1 MSGRSGVVWPAI
13 LIVAVLSTLLAACG
27 GGGGGKAASS
37 SSSTARLQI
46 RDQAAQLR
54 VKAAADFAA
63 ANDGQALALGDTVK
77 TNGTGF
83 AQVDYGDGSLTRIDS
98 DAQFTVTD
106 LTTAGQ
112 AQRVVGSLDG
122 GRAWSNVKKI
132 TSSDGRYEVD
142 TNVATASVRG
152 THFDTDC
159 RAASGSCTFTV
170 VDGTVAVTPTGKTE
184 IALNAG
190 QAVIVHRDGT
200 VERLTDR
207 TLDELRTDP
216 WIAQNIDLDGGNES
230 SGQSSKG
237 LHTDDLAGTFKVTR
251 TVTTGNSSVPAG
263 QTDEYTATVSCTGS
277 PCAPQ
282 SQVWQG
288 LELVGNEIRSTQQI
302 PGQPCPDGS
311 PGSYTADSVIIL
323 RVTALADRGG
333 RQVPTKLE
341 GVQTVK
347 AIDFTCQV
355 PNEPLT
361 LSLVADRQ
369 G

>member
-1 MSGRSGVVWPAI
+1 MKRRSGIPWPAFLCLALLTT
-13 LIVAVLSTLLAACG
+13 LITACG
-27 GGGGGKAASS
+27 GSGGKAAPSS
-37 SSSTARLQI
+37 SGTANLKI
-46 RDQAAQLR
+46 RDQAAQVR
-54 VKAAADFAA
+54 IKAAADFAA
-63 ANDGQALALGDTVK
+63 ANDGQSLALGDTVK

-83 AQVDYGDGSLTRIDS
+83 AQVDYSDGSLTRIDS

-152 THFDTDC
+152 TRFDSDC

-170 VDGTVAVTPTGKTE
+170 VDGTVGVTPTSKTE

-190 QAVIVHRDGT
+190 QAAIVHRDGT
-200 VERLTDR
+200 VERLADR

-230 SGQSSKG
+230 SGHSSKG
-237 LHTDDLAGTFKVTR
+237 MHTDDLAGTFKVTR
-251 TVTTGNSSVPAG
+251 TITIGNSSAPTG
-263 QTDEYTATVSCTGS
+263 QVDGYTTTIACTGS
-277 PCAPQ
+277 PCTPQ
-282 SQVWQG
+282 SRDWAG
-288 LELVGNEIRSTQQI
+288 LELVGNEIRSTQSI
-302 PGQPCPDGS
+302 PDQPCPDGS
-311 PGSYTADSVIIL
+311 PGSYTVSSVIVL
-323 RVTALADRGG
+323 HVTAFADHGG
-333 RQVPTKLE
+333 RQVPSRLE
-341 GVQTVK
+341 GVQKLEATN
-347 AIDFTCQV
+347 FTCQV

-361 LSLVADRQ
+361 ISLVAERQ
-369 G
+369 S